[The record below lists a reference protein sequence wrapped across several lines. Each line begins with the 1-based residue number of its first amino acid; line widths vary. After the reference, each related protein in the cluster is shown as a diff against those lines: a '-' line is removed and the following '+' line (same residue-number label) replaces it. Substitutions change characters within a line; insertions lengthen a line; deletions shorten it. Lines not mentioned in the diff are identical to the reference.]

1 MELLVSNDKEIYNI
15 SELVNSITYTD
26 KLNDGCSKLEFSFV
40 GNDPVVENANKV
52 RFTYED
58 VVFSGFIFK
67 HGHNSKNEVTITAYD
82 QLRYAKA
89 KDTIVVQ
96 KDTVTTLVKRMCSY
110 FGLKSGTLTNT
121 KYVLPTKPYIDNTW
135 LDILYDSIKETITNT
150 GEWFC
155 LRDEGGSI
163 CLRNIKDLELDLVL
177 GDKSLAYDF
186 SYMKSI
192 DDDFYNQIKI
202 YIKGK
207 DENTVGYF
215 ESAKSEESIKR
226 YGLLQYFE
234 TVENQNASQA
244 RVKANMLLKLYN
256 REAESLTLECL
267 GDPRVRAGSSFYAQI
282 EDIEL
287 EKRLIVRSVTHKFI
301 PLHTMQIEV
310 VM

>member
-67 HGHNSKNEVTITAYD
+67 HGHNSKNEVTVTAYD

-163 CLRNIKDLELDLVL
+163 FLRNIKDLELDLVL